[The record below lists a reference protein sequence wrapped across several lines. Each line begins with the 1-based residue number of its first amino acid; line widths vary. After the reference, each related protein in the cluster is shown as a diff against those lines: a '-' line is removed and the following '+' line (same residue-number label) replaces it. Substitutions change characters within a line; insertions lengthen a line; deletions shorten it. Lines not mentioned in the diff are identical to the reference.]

1 MPTKNTPRHVA
12 VIPDANRRWARQK
25 GLPAIEGHREGYK
38 RMKEVAREARDR
50 DIRYFTFWAGSE
62 DNLRKRSRLEVLFL
76 AQLLKTGIVKDLLTN
91 DFMKWETRVKILGKW
106 DEILRDK
113 ALRDLVGEIEDKTK
127 HFSERFLTVLFG
139 YNGTS
144 EMIQAVQDLKES
156 KAPVSYDSI
165 KRHLWTGELPPVDL
179 VIRTGGEPH
188 WSAGFMMWQ
197 TANSQ
202 FYFTR
207 TKWPDFGK
215 KQFRA
220 ALDEYARRERRL
232 GK

>member
-1 MPTKNTPRHVA
+1 MPKNIPNHVA
-12 VIPDANRRWARQK
+12 IIPDANRRWARDR
-25 GLPAIEGHREGYK
+25 GLPAVEGHREGYK
-38 RMKEVAREARDR
+38 RMKEVAEEARDQG
-50 DIRYFTFWAGSE
+50 IKYFTFWAGSE
-62 DNLRKRSRLEVLFL
+62 DNLRKRSRLEVKFL
-76 AQLLKTGIVKDLLTN
+76 AMLLKTGIVNDLLT
-91 DFMKWETRVKILGKW
+91 DGFMKWKARVRVLGKW

-113 ALRDLVGEIEDKTK
+113 TLRERVKQIEDKTR
-127 HFSERFLTVLFG
+127 HFSERFLTILFG

-144 EMIQAVQDLKES
+144 EMMEAIREVGHSTEPLN
-156 KAPVSYDSI
+156 YDSI
-165 KRHLWTGELPPVDL
+165 KKRLWTGELPPVDL

-188 WSAGFMMWQ
+188 WSAGFMMWL

-215 KQFRA
+215 SHFRK
-220 ALDEYARRERRL
+220 ALAEYERRGRRL